1 MHLNITTI
9 YETDDPHLKDY
20 HNIREKDLVGRRHQF
35 IAEGKVILSALLNS
49 KKFSALSLLIV
60 VERLPR
66 LMPLLEKTQPTCPIY
81 CVSQNIMDNIIGFH
95 VHRGILGIG
104 KRKMLP
110 SLQNFLQDLPTK
122 ALILVLCGISNHD
135 NMGSIFRNA
144 AAFASNGI
152 IIDKTS
158 CDPLYR
164 KSIRISA
171 GAALKV
177 PYTQGA
183 DIHDIIATLNAADFH
198 LYALS
203 PSAPYTLKHAH
214 PQKRIALILG
224 TEGDGLPTHVLQKT
238 ETLCIPMAYGF
249 DSLNV
254 ATASGIA
261 LAHFSDF
268 DKLSKENTP
277 ENHKKIHNT
286 GYYL

>member
-9 YETDDPHLKDY
+9 YETDDPRLRDY

-35 IAEGKVILSALLNS
+35 IAEGKVILSTLLAS
-49 KKFSALSLLIV
+49 QEFSALSLLIV
-60 VERLPR
+60 NERLPS

-81 CVSQNIMDNIIGFH
+81 CAKQKVMDDITGFH
-95 VHRGILGIG
+95 VHRGVLGIG
-104 KRKMLP
+104 KRKALP
-110 SLQNFLQDLPTK
+110 SLQNFLQSLPPK

-135 NMGSIFRNA
+135 NMGAIFRNA

-164 KSIRISA
+164 KSIRVST

-203 PSAPYTLKHAH
+203 PSAPRTLKQAQ
-214 PQKRIALILG
+214 PTKKTALILG
-224 TEGDGLPTHVLQKT
+224 TEGDGLPSHVLQKS
-238 ETLCIPMAYGF
+238 ETLRIPMAHGF

-254 ATASGIA
+254 ATATGIA
-261 LAHFSDF
+261 LAHFNDF
-268 DKLSKENTP
+268 TKLS
-277 ENHKKIHNT
+277 
-286 GYYL
+286 